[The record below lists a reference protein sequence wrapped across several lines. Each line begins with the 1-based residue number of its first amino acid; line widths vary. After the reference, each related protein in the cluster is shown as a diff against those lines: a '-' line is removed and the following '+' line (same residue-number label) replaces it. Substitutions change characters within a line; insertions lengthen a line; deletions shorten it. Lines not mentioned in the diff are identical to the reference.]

1 MQQHIIFIHTHIEV
15 YDNRREALEA
25 QKSLKVT
32 AESKTTVTTTSE
44 MTASKTE
51 GILYVHAQILC
62 M

>member
-1 MQQHIIFIHTHIEV
+1 M

-44 MTASKTE
+44 MTANKTE
-51 GILYVHAQILC
+51 GILYIHAQILY